1 MYGGAAGLRK
11 GGKEEG
17 ARKGGGRDTEERTKE
32 KKREKRQDIVGGKQR
47 GRILK
52 RVKRATAKQRESKAA
67 GGEEKD
73 WNSQTRGKKNKR
85 LGSISQKTENV
96 D

>member
-1 MYGGAAGLRK
+1 MGAAGLKK

-17 ARKGGGRDTEERTKE
+17 ARKGGRDTENRTGQEKEKGERT
-32 KKREKRQDIVGGKQR
+32 GYCWGKQR

-67 GGEEKD
+67 GG
-73 WNSQTRGKKNKR
+73 
-85 LGSISQKTENV
+85 
-96 D
+96 

>member
-1 MYGGAAGLRK
+1 MGGGDCRVEK
-11 GGKEEG
+11 GWEEG
-17 ARKGGGRDTEERTKE
+17 GGEKKGGRDTEERTQE
-32 KKREKRQDIVGGKQR
+32 KKEREKGQDIVGGKQR

-73 WNSQTRGKKNKR
+73 
-85 LGSISQKTENV
+85 
-96 D
+96 